1 MPCPKFLLPAE
12 WIRSVGCWCLSG
24 YKLWCFCVTMANFIS
39 SITVDEYSIKQP
51 SIIVQPSGT
60 VCYLCCWLVDIK
72 AFGIFLYFSCPSY
85 NFFCVVVADFIC
97 CNSHWIVY
105 QATFD
110 HGPTIGDSL
119 FICLLLV
126 NLWHLEFSYISAD
139 RMTPENWLTVDWSIR
154 QFWQIGWWRTDHIW
168 IMLNIYS
175 LSTCGQADDA
185 MLDTFF
191 VSKLK
196 QWCILTGDGLAIAKL
211 FM

>member
-1 MPCPKFLLPAE
+1 M
-12 WIRSVGCWCLSG
+12 
-24 YKLWCFCVTMANFIS
+24 TNFIS

-72 AFGIFLYFSCPSY
+72 AFGIFLYFSCPSN
-85 NFFCVVVADFIC
+85 NFFCVVMADFIC

-139 RMTPENWLTVDWSIR
+139 RMTPGKLTNGRLVYQAILTNWLMEDWPYMNYVKHLLFINVRPGRRRYAGYFFR
-154 QFWQIGWWRTDHIW
+154 Q
-168 IMLNIYS
+168 
-175 LSTCGQADDA
+175 
-185 MLDTFF
+185 
-191 VSKLK
+191 
-196 QWCILTGDGLAIAKL
+196 
-211 FM
+211 

>member
-1 MPCPKFLLPAE
+1 MRIKTIIYWWFIILLFPCPMFLFPAE
-12 WIRSVGCWCLSG
+12 WIRNVGCWCLSG

-72 AFGIFLYFSCPSY
+72 AFGIFLYFSCPSN
-85 NFFCVVVADFIC
+85 NFFCVVMADFIC

-126 NLWHLEFSYISAD
+126 GWLVYGIWNFLIFQLTAWPWKIDQGSIGLSGNFDKLAD
-139 RMTPENWLTVDWSIR
+139 GGLT
-154 QFWQIGWWRTDHIW
+154 
-168 IMLNIYS
+168 IY
-175 LSTCGQADDA
+175 
-185 MLDTFF
+185 
-191 VSKLK
+191 
-196 QWCILTGDGLAIAKL
+196 GLC
-211 FM
+211 